1 MRSGLSELCDKR
13 GRKGR
18 RYCTRTGGR
27 MRKTPGLKS
36 TVETLTQQVGNKQS
50 DVKFHGAFHSKPV
63 LSHTI
68 QLKLNCQKYGF
79 NEPQISRHCCMHP
92 LTVFSLLSPSP
103 SLLPPP
109 PSSLSPSFPSI
120 VNLYPRGYRSQH
132 PQADFAPNQ
141 PPITLSKAIMSCC
154 SSCATAGHSC
164 MITKHSCWSSG
175 WRPANGRQTR
185 SALHMP
191 KIPRIYLSI
200 YLSIH
205 PSICPSIHLSI
216 YLFI

>member
-68 QLKLNCQKYGF
+68 QLKLNCQKYDF
-79 NEPQISRHCCMHP
+79 NKPQISRHCCMHP

-109 PSSLSPSFPSI
+109 FLALSLLP
-120 VNLYPRGYRSQH
+120 LYRQSL
-132 PQADFAPNQ
+132 PQGLQKSTSTSRLCPQ
-141 PPITLSKAIMSCC
+141 PASHYTVQSDRVLLQFLRYCRA
-154 SSCATAGHSC
+154 
-164 MITKHSCWSSG
+164 
-175 WRPANGRQTR
+175 
-185 SALHMP
+185 
-191 KIPRIYLSI
+191 
-200 YLSIH
+200 
-205 PSICPSIHLSI
+205 
-216 YLFI
+216 

>member
-68 QLKLNCQKYGF
+68 QLKLNCQKYDF
-79 NEPQISRHCCMHP
+79 NKPQISRHCCMHP

-109 PSSLSPSFPSI
+109 LPRSLPPSPLSSIFTPGATEVNIHKQTLPPTSLPLHCPK
-120 VNLYPRGYRSQH
+120 RSC
-132 PQADFAPNQ
+132 PVAV
-141 PPITLSKAIMSCC
+141 
-154 SSCATAGHSC
+154 
-164 MITKHSCWSSG
+164 
-175 WRPANGRQTR
+175 PALLPGI
-185 SALHMP
+185 AA
-191 KIPRIYLSI
+191 
-200 YLSIH
+200 
-205 PSICPSIHLSI
+205 
-216 YLFI
+216 